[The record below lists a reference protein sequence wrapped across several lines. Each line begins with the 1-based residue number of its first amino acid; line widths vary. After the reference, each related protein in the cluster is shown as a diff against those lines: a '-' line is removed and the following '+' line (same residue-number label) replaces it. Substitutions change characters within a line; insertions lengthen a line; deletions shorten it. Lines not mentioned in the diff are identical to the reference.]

1 MAREQKRRPQGAP
14 AAAPAH
20 VAVPGAKSLLAHRA
34 RADAAHA
41 VTVQW
46 WSQWEE
52 AYEYALPFRKP
63 AENGANGEKRA
74 DRLFDNTGLVSTF
87 RFSERMQRDLVPVG
101 QEWFQLEP
109 GAFLKIADDLKME
122 VDDYRKELQRIS
134 TLAREC
140 FATGSWDTAFVE
152 MALDLAMGT
161 GAMLI
166 MPGTEDHEP
175 VQFICTSIRELAL
188 ESGPFNKIDAI
199 FWKKQRPAREIAA
212 EMPDGKFPQEFKEAL
227 RDKPETRFTLCQ
239 DVVLD
244 RSVKPHVWRYT
255 AYLDK
260 GAEPIRET
268 SYRTCPWIVPRYWRV
283 PGETFGRGPIMVA
296 LPALKTLNKTQELTL
311 RAAALAILGVYT
323 QIDDGVFNP
332 DTARLTPGALWKV
345 ARNGG
350 VLGPSISKLDVP
362 GRFDVSNIVLAD
374 QRQQVQ
380 RAMLDD
386 GLPPEQ
392 GGVRSALEIA
402 ERMKHLAAN
411 TIGAYA
417 RHVQEIIVPA
427 VRRVIDILDTKK
439 LLATRLPMDQLLTQV
454 KVTSPMAAAIKADM
468 VKRQVEWVQMVLALG
483 GEQARAM
490 TVKLEMML
498 ADIGHDLG
506 IPAKYI
512 PTVDEQKQMQ
522 LSVAK
527 LVQLALAAIAEQ
539 AKAGGGAPA
548 NQEAAPVAAVA

>member
-1 MAREQKRRPQGAP
+1 MAGQ
-14 AAAPAH
+14 
-20 VAVPGAKSLLAHRA
+20 RA

-41 VTVQW
+41 VTTQW
-46 WSQWEE
+46 WSQWDE
-52 AYEYALPFRKP
+52 AYEFALPFRKP
-63 AENGANGEKRA
+63 AESGSNGEKRA

-109 GAFLKIADDLKME
+109 SAFLKIDPDLKIE
-122 VDDYRKELQRIS
+122 VDEYRLELQRIS

-140 FATGSWDTAFVE
+140 FSTGSWDTAFVE

-166 MPGTEDHEP
+166 MPGSEAHEP
-175 VQFICTSIRELAL
+175 VAFIATSIRELAL

-199 FWKKQRPAREIAA
+199 FWKKQRPAREIKA
-212 EMPDGKFPQEFKEAL
+212 EMPDGTFPREFEDVL
-227 RDKPETRFTLCQ
+227 RDKPETKFTLSQ

-260 GAEPIRET
+260 SERPIRT
-268 SYRTCPWIVPRYWRV
+268 ATYRTCPWIVPRYWRV

-323 QIDDGVFNP
+323 QLDDGVFNP

-350 VLGPSISKLDVP
+350 VLGPSIQKLDVP

-427 VRRVIDILDTKK
+427 VRRVIDILDTMK
-439 LLATRLPMDQLLTQV
+439 LLVTKLPMNQLLTQV

-468 VKRQVEWVQMVLALG
+468 VKRQVEWVQMIAALG
-483 GEQARAM
+483 GPQATAQV
-490 TVKLEMML
+490 VKLEQMM
-498 ADIGHDLG
+498 ADMGHDLG

-512 PTVDEQKQMQ
+512 TTVDERQQ
-522 LSVAK
+522 LMLTTQK
-527 LVQLALAAIAEQ
+527 LVALALAAIAEQ
-539 AKAGGGAPA
+539 AKQGGGLPA
-548 NQEAAPVAAVA
+548 NQGAAPDAAVA

>member
-1 MAREQKRRPQGAP
+1 MARAKPQPGADDKAKPAP
-14 AAAPAH
+14 AT
-20 VAVPGAKSLLAHRA
+20 GGGL
-34 RADAAHA
+34 AAHKQRA
-41 VTVQW
+41 SAAFTRASQW
-46 WSQWEE
+46 WSQWDE

-63 AENGANGEKRA
+63 AENGANAEKRA
-74 DRLFDNTGLVSTF
+74 DRLFDNTGPVSTF

-109 GAFLKIADDLKME
+109 GAFLKIDPDLKLSI
-122 VDDYRKELQRIS
+122 DDYRKELQRIS

-140 FATGSWDTAFVE
+140 FSTGSWDTAFVE

-175 VQFICTSIRELAL
+175 VVFMSAPTKELAI
-188 ESGPFNKIDAI
+188 ERGPFNKIDAI

-212 EMPDGKFPQEFKEAL
+212 ELAGGTFPTDFTDAL
-227 RDKPETRFTLCQ
+227 RDKPESLFTLCQ
-239 DVVLD
+239 DVVFD

-260 GAEPIRET
+260 SEVPIREAK
-268 SYRTCPWIVPRYWRV
+268 YRTCPWLIPRYWVV
-283 PGETFGRGPIMVA
+283 PGEEFGRGPIMVA

-332 DTARLTPGALWKV
+332 DTARLTPGAMWKV

-362 GRFDVSNIVLAD
+362 GRFDVSNIVLSD
-374 QRQQVQ
+374 QRQQAQ
-380 RAMLDD
+380 RAMLDE

-402 ERMKHLAAN
+402 ERMKNLAAN
-411 TIGAYA
+411 HIGAYA

-427 VRRVIDILDTKK
+427 VRRVIDILDTKRLLTTK
-439 LLATRLPMDQLLTQV
+439 LPLNQLLTQV
-454 KVTSPMAAAIKADM
+454 KVTSPMAAALKADM
-468 VKRQVEWVQMVLALG
+468 VKRQVEWVQLTGALG
-483 GEQARAM
+483 GPQAQAM
-490 TVKLEMML
+490 VAKLELMM

-512 PTVDEQKQMQ
+512 NTVEEQDQ
-522 LSVAK
+522 LKTTVAK
-527 LVQLALAAIAEQ
+527 LVQMALAAIAEQ
-539 AKAGGGAPA
+539 AKQGGGMPANEGAAPA
-548 NQEAAPVAAVA
+548 AAVA